1 MNGTF
6 EFLDYLIFGLYAI
19 TILAIGLWVSRDK
32 DGKQKNAEDY
42 FLASKSLPWWAVGTS
57 LIAAN
62 ISAEQFIGMSG
73 SGFALGLA
81 IASYEWMAAITLLVV
96 GKYFLPIFIEKGLY
110 TIPEF
115 IEKRFSTNLKTILAI
130 FWIALF
136 VFVNLTTV
144 LFLGGKALDTIIGVG
159 DGSILLN
166 SIIGLG
172 LFAAAYSLWGG
183 LASVAWTD
191 VIQVVILIFGGLL
204 MTYFALA
211 NVTDSGSFID
221 GMKYV
226 YEKAPERFSMI
237 LSKGEIIK
245 PNGGDAW
252 WDLPGLAVLIGGI
265 WVANLYY
272 WGFNQYIIQ
281 RTLAAKS
288 LAEGQKGI
296 VFAAFLKLIIPV
308 IVVLP
313 GIIAYVMNLDD
324 SGVLTAASV
333 DPGFI
338 GAAGNIAN
346 DNAAPWLIKNFIP
359 VGVKGL
365 ILAAL
370 AAAIVS
376 SLASMLNSTSTIFTM
391 DIYRSHFNKNASD
404 AQMVFVGRITAV
416 VALIIAIIIA
426 PQLGS
431 LGQVFIFI
439 QEYTGVVSPGI
450 LAVFLM
456 GLFYKKAT
464 NNAAIWGAILS
475 IPIAMYFK
483 VAPTGWSDASIFVEL
498 PFMHQMGYTCIA
510 TLAVIALISY
520 LDGNKDMDDYDNIMN
535 DLSLNPNSIPLLAG
549 EVVHAD
555 QNGKCADM
563 NLIIASL
570 PDVIPKAHIISSS
583 GCNAHE
589 DNVHFNSEGYREL
602 GKRYAH
608 KMISLLENKE
618 IED

>member
-1 MNGTF
+1 MNFST
-6 EFLDYLIFGLYAI
+6 LDITVFVLYALVILSIGLY
-19 TILAIGLWVSRDK
+19 VSR
-32 DGKQKNAEDY
+32 QKKGETKSAEDY
-42 FLASKSLPWWAVGTS
+42 FLAGKSLPWWAIGAS

-115 IEKRFSTNLKTILAI
+115 IEKRYSTNLKTILAV

-136 VFVNLTTV
+136 VFVNLTSV
-144 LFLGGKALDTIIGVG
+144 LFLGGKALDTIIGTG
-159 DGSILLN
+159 DGGILLN

-183 LASVAWTD
+183 LAAVAWTD
-191 VIQVVILIFGGLL
+191 VVQVVLLVFGGLL
-204 MTYFALA
+204 MAYFALA
-211 NVTDSGSFID
+211 NVTDSGSFLD
-221 GMKYV
+221 GLKYV

-237 LSKGEIIK
+237 LSKGEIIT
-245 PNGGDAW
+245 PNDRDAW
-252 WDLPGLAVLIGGI
+252 WDLPGLAVIIGGM

-288 LAEGQKGI
+288 LREGQKGI
-296 VFAAFLKLIIPV
+296 VFAAFLKLIIPA
-308 IVVLP
+308 IVVIP
-313 GIIAYVMNLDD
+313 GIIAYVMNLDLETGAL
-324 SGVLTAASV
+324 SMELLETG
-333 DPGFI
+333 GFVNPENN
-338 GAAGNIAN
+338 NIIN
-346 DNAAPWLIKNFIP
+346 DNATPWLIKNFIP
-359 VGVKGL
+359 VGLKGL

-391 DIYRSHFNKNASD
+391 DIYKSMFNKKASD
-404 AQMVFVGRITAV
+404 KQMVKVGRLTGL
-416 VALIIAIIIA
+416 VALIIAMLIA

-431 LGQVFIFI
+431 LGQVFQFI

-464 NNAAIWGAILS
+464 NNAAIWGVILS

-483 VAPTGWSDASIFVEL
+483 IAPNGWSDAAIFVNL
-498 PFMHQMGYTCIA
+498 PFMHQMMLTCIG
-510 TLAVIALISY
+510 TLLIIDGISKLEGNQNDPKGIALSKE
-520 LDGNKDMDDYDNIMN
+520 LFATNKTFNVAAFGV
-535 DLSLNPNSIPLLAG
+535 LLITAF
-549 EVVHAD
+549 
-555 QNGKCADM
+555 
-563 NLIIASL
+563 L
-570 PDVIPKAHIISSS
+570 
-583 GCNAHE
+583 
-589 DNVHFNSEGYREL
+589 
-602 GKRYAH
+602 YA
-608 KMISLLENKE
+608 LLW
-618 IED
+618 

>member
-1 MNGTF
+1 MSNSF
-6 EFLDYLIFGLYAI
+6 ELLDYVIFGLYAV
-19 TILAIGLWVSRDK
+19 TILTIGLWVSRDK
-32 DGKQKNAEDY
+32 KGKSKNAEDY
-42 FLASKSLPWWAVGTS
+42 FLASKSLPWWAVGAS

-115 IEKRFSTNLKTILAI
+115 IEKRFSTNLKTILAV

-136 VFVNLTTV
+136 VLVNLTTV
-144 LFLGGKALDTIIGVG
+144 LFLGGKALDTILGVG
-159 DGSILLN
+159 DGSIILN
-166 SIIGLG
+166 SIIALG
-172 LFAAAYSLWGG
+172 LFALAYSLWGG

-204 MTYFALA
+204 MTYFALT
-211 NVTDSGSFID
+211 NVTDSGNIID
-221 GMKYV
+221 GLKYV

-237 LSKGEIIK
+237 LSKGEIIT
-245 PNGGDAW
+245 PNGRDAW
-252 WDLPGLAVLIGGI
+252 LDLPGIAVLVGGM

-296 VFAAFLKLIIPV
+296 AFAAFLKLIIPV

-313 GIIAYVMNLDD
+313 GIIAYVMNLDET
-324 SGVLTAASV
+324 GLLTTTSV

-338 GAAGNIAN
+338 GAAGNFAN

-359 VGVKGL
+359 AGVKGL
-365 ILAAL
+365 ILAGL

-391 DIYRSHFNKNASD
+391 DIYKSHFNKNASD
-404 AQMVFVGRITAV
+404 SKMVSVGRITV
-416 VALIIAIIIA
+416 VIALIIAIIIA

-439 QEYTGVVSPGI
+439 QEYTGIVSPGI

-483 VAPTGWSDASIFVEL
+483 VAPKGWNDASIFVDL

-510 TLAVIALISY
+510 TIAIIALISY
-520 LDGNKDMDDYDNIMN
+520 FEGNQNDPKGIKITKSLFSTDSTFNIAAFAV
-535 DLSLNPNSIPLLAG
+535 LLMTAF
-549 EVVHAD
+549 
-555 QNGKCADM
+555 
-563 NLIIASL
+563 LYTIFS
-570 PDVIPKAHIISSS
+570 
-583 GCNAHE
+583 
-589 DNVHFNSEGYREL
+589 
-602 GKRYAH
+602 
-608 KMISLLENKE
+608 
-618 IED
+618 